1 MKQKQI
7 NRMNIPENH
16 IQKILIII
24 TLIIIS
30 IILLTVQNCNAQLD
44 ITKRSVTV
52 TENFYKNGDS
62 VYTAS
67 EVDALLTTVDT
78 ITGTIDT
85 VQVEGLETFVNNR
98 VTTNSDLPDSTWQ
111 YGEFEDSLKVT
122 QIFSTPYQIT
132 YATSITF
139 NGDNG
144 MNQYITLTGNVST
157 CNFSNLKPGATY
169 TFKITQDATGS
180 RTFDETDLDYKAN
193 ESANFS
199 TEASDI
205 NLMVIYVNESG
216 ETFYSI
222 STYTP

>member
-1 MKQKQI
+1 
-7 NRMNIPENH
+7 MNIPEKH
-16 IQKILIII
+16 IQKTLMII

-30 IILLTVQNCNAQLD
+30 IMLLTVQNCNAQLD

-67 EVDALLTTVDT
+67 EVDALLTIGDT

-85 VQVEGLETFVNNR
+85 IQVEGLGTFVDNRISNNA
-98 VTTNSDLPDSTWQ
+98 TTMPDSTWN
-111 YGEFEDSLKVT
+111 YGSFEDSLKVT

-139 NGDNG
+139 NGNNG

-157 CNFSNLKPGATY
+157 CNFSNMKPGATY

-180 RTFDETDLDYKAN
+180 RTFDETNLDYKAN
-193 ESANFS
+193 ESADFS
-199 TEASDI
+199 TTASDI
-205 NLMVIYVNESG
+205 NLIVFYVDESG
-216 ETFYSI
+216 QKFYSI